1 MATSKMFVHYKGT
14 VDQFKALSNLSDYA
28 NKIVFI
34 KGGDDGKGSAIY
46 THGEYY
52 TSAHDVE
59 ALVASLNIV
68 KGVMVNGDSS
78 TLKVASGHNGVI
90 NFTNGDETVAVSA
103 DGPGI
108 KISVSEVFRNRVSA
122 VETLAGNTSTA
133 LGAKT
138 DTKDAEGSAFARIAQ
153 LKADVEAMGGTSG
166 SIASQIETAINDL
179 DVAVSTGDYV
189 KTIKQV
195 DGKIEA
201 TTGTFNFDEK
211 GTASNLIKG
220 LNGTPEGTGSNG
232 IKVTVTQTEG
242 AVTAVAVDDS
252 AVYKKADAETMAQ
265 NKVDALASGAVKAN
279 TDAIAKLNGNNTVE
293 GSVAKQIKDAIEAF
307 AGTVDGDTAIENVTE
322 LLKYVAGVDGSKDL
336 ASAIAQIAENKGKI
350 ETLNGNES
358 TAGSVAKVV
367 KDASDSI
374 KTEVQGIIEE
384 NERVTA
390 EAYTNLDTRMIA
402 LESKNATIDSALQ
415 SADIT
420 TGSANGTIAVK
431 GSDVVVKGLGSAA
444 FTDAGAYATAEQ
456 GSKADSALQE
466 IEAVGGDYITLTDS
480 DKSANKQTVTASV
493 AVKAVASATAAKQG
507 LADSYDVNQEIAG
520 AKSYADALF
529 AWEEL

>member
-1 MATSKMFVHYKGT
+1 MATSKMFVHYNGT

-34 KGGDDGKGSAIY
+34 KGGTDGKGSAIY

-78 TLKVASGHNGVI
+78 TLKVANGHNGVI

-138 DTKDAEGSAFARIAQ
+138 DTKNAEGSAFARIAQ
-153 LKADVEAMGGTSG
+153 LKADVEALGGASG

-220 LNGTPEGTGSNG
+220 LNGTPEGTGTNG

-252 AVYKKADAETMAQ
+252 AVYKKADAESMAQ
-265 NKVDALASGAVKAN
+265 TKVDTLANGAVKAN
-279 TDAIAKLNGNNTVE
+279 ADAIAKLNGNNTVE

-322 LLKYVAGVDGSKDL
+322 LLNYVAGVDGSKDL
-336 ASAIAQIAENKGKI
+336 ASAIAQIEENKGKI
-350 ETLNGNES
+350 ATLNGDNT
-358 TAGSVAKVV
+358 TAGSVAKAV
-367 KDASDSI
+367 KDAIDS
-374 KTEVQGIIEE
+374 EVQRANGAYAVKNTETVANNAATRAE
-384 NERVTA
+384 
-390 EAYTNLDTRMIA
+390 EAYTL
-402 LESKNATIDSALQ
+402 
-415 SADIT
+415 
-420 TGSANGTIAVK
+420 
-431 GSDVVVKGLGSAA
+431 
-444 FTDAGAYATAEQ
+444 AGQ
-456 GSKADSALQE
+456 K
-466 IEAVGGDYITLTDS
+466 
-480 DKSANKQTVTASV
+480 
-493 AVKAVASATAAKQG
+493 ATAAEAKAQ
-507 LADSYDVNQEIAG
+507 AVTAISEIAEASQTSDSTVVVTVKTKAG
-520 AKSYADALF
+520 SVSSVSVDDSAIKQYADDLF

>member
-1 MATSKMFVHYKGT
+1 MATSKMFVHYNGT
-14 VDQFKALSNLSDYA
+14 VDQFKALNNLSDYA

-34 KGGDDGKGSAIY
+34 KGGTDGKGSAIY

-78 TLKVASGHNGVI
+78 TLKVANGHNGVI
-90 NFTNGDETVAVSA
+90 NFTNGDETVAISA

-108 KISVSEVFRNRVSA
+108 KISVSETFRNRVSA

-138 DTKDAEGSAFARIAQ
+138 DTKNAEGSAFARIAQ
-153 LKADVEAMGGTSG
+153 LKADVEALGGTSG
-166 SIASQIETAINDL
+166 SIASQIESAINDL

-220 LNGTPEGTGSNG
+220 LNGTPEGTGTNG

-242 AVTAVAVDDS
+242 VVTAIAVDDS

-265 NKVDALASGAVKAN
+265 NKVDALAGGAVKAN
-279 TDAIAKLNGNNTVE
+279 ADAIAKLNGNNTVE

-307 AGTVDGDTAIENVTE
+307 AGTADGDTAIENVTE
-322 LLKYVAGVDGSKDL
+322 LLNYVAGVDGSKDL
-336 ASAIAQIAENKGKI
+336 ASAIAQIEENKGKI
-350 ETLNGNES
+350 ATLNGDNT

-367 KDASDSI
+367 KDAIDS
-374 KTEVQGIIEE
+374 EVQRANGAYAVKNTETVASNAATRAE
-384 NERVTA
+384 
-390 EAYTNLDTRMIA
+390 EAYTL
-402 LESKNATIDSALQ
+402 
-415 SADIT
+415 
-420 TGSANGTIAVK
+420 
-431 GSDVVVKGLGSAA
+431 
-444 FTDAGAYATAEQ
+444 AGQ
-456 GSKADSALQE
+456 K
-466 IEAVGGDYITLTDS
+466 
-480 DKSANKQTVTASV
+480 
-493 AVKAVASATAAKQG
+493 ATAAEAKAQ
-507 LADSYDVNQEIAG
+507 AVTAISEIAEVSKASESTVVVTVKTKAG
-520 AKSYADALF
+520 SVSSVSVDDSAIKKYADDLF

>member
-78 TLKVASGHNGVI
+78 TLKVANGHNGVI
-90 NFTNGDETVAVSA
+90 NFTNGDETVAISA

-108 KISVSEVFRNRVSA
+108 KISVSETFRNRVSA

-138 DTKDAEGSAFARIAQ
+138 DTKNAEGSAFARIAQ
-153 LKADVEAMGGTSG
+153 LKADVEALGGTSG
-166 SIASQIETAINDL
+166 SIANQIEAAINDL
-179 DVAVSTGDYV
+179 DVEVSTGDYV

-220 LNGTPEGTGSNG
+220 LNGTPEGTGTNG

-265 NKVDALASGAVKAN
+265 NKVDALANGAVKAN
-279 TDAIAKLNGNNTVE
+279 ADAIAKLNGNNTVE
-293 GSVAKQIKDAIEAF
+293 GSVAKQIKDAIDAF

-322 LLKYVAGVDGSKDL
+322 LLNYVAGVDGSKDL
-336 ASAIAQIAENKGKI
+336 ASAIAQIEENKGKI
-350 ETLNGNES
+350 ATLNGDNA
-358 TAGSVAKVV
+358 TAGSVAKAV
-367 KDASDSI
+367 KDAIDS
-374 KTEVQGIIEE
+374 EVQRANGAYAVKNTETVASNAATRAE
-384 NERVTA
+384 
-390 EAYTNLDTRMIA
+390 EAYTL
-402 LESKNATIDSALQ
+402 
-415 SADIT
+415 
-420 TGSANGTIAVK
+420 
-431 GSDVVVKGLGSAA
+431 
-444 FTDAGAYATAEQ
+444 AGQ
-456 GSKADSALQE
+456 K
-466 IEAVGGDYITLTDS
+466 
-480 DKSANKQTVTASV
+480 
-493 AVKAVASATAAKQG
+493 ATAAEAKAQ
-507 LADSYDVNQEIAG
+507 AVTAISEIAEVSKASESTVVVTVKTKAG
-520 AKSYADALF
+520 SVSSVSVDDSAIKKYADDLF

>member
-1 MATSKMFVHYKGT
+1 MATSKMFVHYNGT

-34 KGGDDGKGSAIY
+34 KGGTDGKGSAIY

-78 TLKVASGHNGVI
+78 TLKVANGHNGVI

-108 KISVSEVFRNRVSA
+108 KISVSEVFRNRVSV

-138 DTKDAEGSAFARIAQ
+138 DTKNAEGSAFARIAQ
-153 LKADVEAMGGTSG
+153 LKADVEALGGASG

-220 LNGTPEGTGSNG
+220 LNGTPEGTGTNG

-252 AVYKKADAETMAQ
+252 AVYKKADAESMAQ
-265 NKVDALASGAVKAN
+265 TKVDTLANGAVKAN
-279 TDAIAKLNGNNTVE
+279 ADAIAKLNGNNTTE
-293 GSVAKQIKDAIEAF
+293 GSVAKQIKDAIDAF
-307 AGTVDGDTAIENVTE
+307 AGTANGDEVIENVTE
-322 LLKYVAGVDGSKDL
+322 LLNYVAGVDGSKDL
-336 ASAIAQIAENKGKI
+336 ASAIAQIEENKGKI
-350 ETLNGNES
+350 ATLNGNNE
-358 TAGSVAKVV
+358 TAGSVAKAV
-367 KDASDSI
+367 KDAIDS
-374 KTEVQGIIEE
+374 EVQRANGAYAVKNTETVANNAATRAE
-384 NERVTA
+384 
-390 EAYTNLDTRMIA
+390 EAYTL
-402 LESKNATIDSALQ
+402 
-415 SADIT
+415 
-420 TGSANGTIAVK
+420 
-431 GSDVVVKGLGSAA
+431 
-444 FTDAGAYATAEQ
+444 AGQ
-456 GSKADSALQE
+456 K
-466 IEAVGGDYITLTDS
+466 
-480 DKSANKQTVTASV
+480 
-493 AVKAVASATAAKQG
+493 ATAAEAKAQ
-507 LADSYDVNQEIAG
+507 AVTAISEIAEASQTSDSTVVVTVKTKAG
-520 AKSYADALF
+520 SVSSVSVDDSAIKKYADDLF

>member
-1 MATSKMFVHYKGT
+1 MATSKMFVHYRGT

-34 KGGDDGKGSAIY
+34 KGGEDGKGSAIY

-59 ALVASLNIV
+59 ALVAGLNIV

-108 KISVSEVFRNRVSA
+108 KISVSEAFRNRVSA

-138 DTKDAEGSAFARIAQ
+138 DAKDADGSAFARIAQ
-153 LKADVEAMGGTSG
+153 LKADVEAMGGASG
-166 SIASQIETAINDL
+166 SIAGQIETAINNL

-220 LNGTPEGTGSNG
+220 LNGTPEGTGTNG

-265 NKVDALASGAVKAN
+265 NKVDALANGAVKAN
-279 TDAIAKLNGNNTVE
+279 ADAIATLNGNNTVE

-307 AGTVDGDTAIENVTE
+307 AGTADGDTAIENVTE
-322 LLKYVAGVDGSKDL
+322 LLNYVAGVDGSKDL
-336 ASAIAQIAENKGKI
+336 ASAIAQIEENKGKI
-350 ETLNGNES
+350 ATLNGDNA
-358 TAGSVAKVV
+358 TAGSVAKAV
-367 KDASDSI
+367 KDAIDS
-374 KTEVQGIIEE
+374 EVQRANGAYAVKNTETVASNAATRAE
-384 NERVTA
+384 
-390 EAYTNLDTRMIA
+390 EAYTL
-402 LESKNATIDSALQ
+402 
-415 SADIT
+415 
-420 TGSANGTIAVK
+420 
-431 GSDVVVKGLGSAA
+431 
-444 FTDAGAYATAEQ
+444 AGQ
-456 GSKADSALQE
+456 K
-466 IEAVGGDYITLTDS
+466 
-480 DKSANKQTVTASV
+480 
-493 AVKAVASATAAKQG
+493 ATAAEAKAQ
-507 LADSYDVNQEIAG
+507 AVTAISEIAEVSQTSESTVVVTVKTKAG
-520 AKSYADALF
+520 SVSSVSVDDSAIKEYADNLF

>member
-14 VDQFKALSNLSDYA
+14 VDQFKALSNLSDYT

-78 TLKVASGHNGVI
+78 TLKVANGHNGVI
-90 NFTNGDETVAVSA
+90 NFTNGDETVAISA

-108 KISVSEVFRNRVSA
+108 KISVSETFRNRVSA

-133 LGAKT
+133 LGVKT
-138 DTKDAEGSAFARIAQ
+138 DTKNAEVSAFARIAQ
-153 LKADVEAMGGTSG
+153 LKADVEALGGTSG
-166 SIASQIETAINDL
+166 SIANQIEAAINDL
-179 DVAVSTGDYV
+179 DVEVSTGDYV

-220 LNGTPEGTGSNG
+220 LNGTPEGTGTNG

-265 NKVDALASGAVKAN
+265 NKVDALANGAVKAN
-279 TDAIAKLNGNNTVE
+279 ADAIAKLNGNNTVE
-293 GSVAKQIKDAIEAF
+293 GSVAKQIKDAIDAF
-307 AGTVDGDTAIENVTE
+307 AGTANGDAVIENVTE
-322 LLKYVAGVDGSKDL
+322 LLNYVAGVDGSKDL
-336 ASAIAQIAENKGKI
+336 ASAIAQIEENKGKI
-350 ETLNGNES
+350 ATLNGDNA
-358 TAGSVAKVV
+358 TAGSVAKAV
-367 KDASDSI
+367 KDAIDS
-374 KTEVQGIIEE
+374 EVQRANGAYAVKNTETVASNAATRAE
-384 NERVTA
+384 
-390 EAYTNLDTRMIA
+390 EAYTL
-402 LESKNATIDSALQ
+402 
-415 SADIT
+415 
-420 TGSANGTIAVK
+420 
-431 GSDVVVKGLGSAA
+431 
-444 FTDAGAYATAEQ
+444 AGQ
-456 GSKADSALQE
+456 K
-466 IEAVGGDYITLTDS
+466 
-480 DKSANKQTVTASV
+480 
-493 AVKAVASATAAKQG
+493 ATAAEAKAQ
-507 LADSYDVNQEIAG
+507 AVTAISEIAEVSKASESTVVVTVKTKAG
-520 AKSYADALF
+520 SVSSVSVDDSAIKKYADDLF

>member
-1 MATSKMFVHYKGT
+1 MATSKMFVHYNGT
-14 VDQFKALSNLSDYA
+14 VDQFKALNNLSDYA

-34 KGGDDGKGSAIY
+34 KGGTDGKGSAIY

-68 KGVMVNGDSS
+68 KGVMVNGDSG
-78 TLKVASGHNGVI
+78 TLKVANGHNGVI
-90 NFTNGDETVAVSA
+90 NFTNGDETVAISA

-108 KISVSEVFRNRVSA
+108 KISVSETFRNRVSA

-138 DTKDAEGSAFARIAQ
+138 DTKNAEGSAFARIAQ
-153 LKADVEAMGGTSG
+153 LKADVEALGGTSG
-166 SIASQIETAINDL
+166 SIASQIESAINDL

-220 LNGTPEGTGSNG
+220 LNGTPEGTGTNG

-265 NKVDALASGAVKAN
+265 NKVDALANGAVKAN
-279 TDAIAKLNGNNTVE
+279 ADAIAKLNGNNTVE

-322 LLKYVAGVDGSKDL
+322 LLNYVAGVDGSKDL
-336 ASAIAQIAENKGKI
+336 ASAIAQIEENKGKI
-350 ETLNGNES
+350 ATLNGDNT

-367 KDASDSI
+367 KDAIDS
-374 KTEVQGIIEE
+374 EVQRANGAYAVKNTETVASNAATRAE
-384 NERVTA
+384 
-390 EAYTNLDTRMIA
+390 EAYTL
-402 LESKNATIDSALQ
+402 
-415 SADIT
+415 
-420 TGSANGTIAVK
+420 
-431 GSDVVVKGLGSAA
+431 
-444 FTDAGAYATAEQ
+444 AGQ
-456 GSKADSALQE
+456 K
-466 IEAVGGDYITLTDS
+466 
-480 DKSANKQTVTASV
+480 
-493 AVKAVASATAAKQG
+493 ATAAEAKAQ
-507 LADSYDVNQEIAG
+507 AVTAISEIAEASQTSESTVVVTVKTKAG
-520 AKSYADALF
+520 SVSSVNVDDSAIKQYADDLF